1 MLRHVVSSTAL
12 KRTSHALRQHATSSQ
27 KRALNKQQLAGTPAN
42 PPAAAPSKDA
52 GGPPTSAS
60 AVPMLTAL
68 GVAAGG
74 AAYYFDLIPG
84 IGGEETKKE
93 EETKKVEE
101 PSPTAEAPAQKKDEI
116 PAKKEEMPAKNEEI
130 PAKKEEKSAKKEDA
144 PAAAAAPDG
153 NKVKDIEL
161 PKGTTRPASSPAV
174 VAHPRGG
181 NKVLMK
187 PPSTPEPSVDSA
199 LKELRTEL
207 SNETSDAIKEA
218 HKELAKISSLNM
230 DELDTLTMTQLKVR
244 LVQMAKEIE
253 DQTRWE
259 AVRLN
264 QFLALKEKET
274 SDQ

>member
-27 KRALNKQQLAGTPAN
+27 KRALNKQQLAGTAAN
-42 PPAAAPSKDA
+42 PTAATPSQEA
-52 GGPPTSAS
+52 GAPPTSIS
-60 AVPMLTAL
+60 AVPILTAL

-93 EETKKVEE
+93 EE
-101 PSPTAEAPAQKKDEI
+101 PSPAAAKAVAQKKEEAS
-116 PAKKEEMPAKNEEI
+116 AKKEEIPAIKEEI
-130 PAKKEEKSAKKEDA
+130 PAKKEDA
-144 PAAAAAPDG
+144 PAAASGA
-153 NKVKDIEL
+153 NKVKTIEL
-161 PKGTTRPASSPAV
+161 PKGSTRPASPPAV

-187 PPSTPEPSVDSA
+187 PPSTPAPSVDSA
-199 LKELRTEL
+199 LKELQTEL
-207 SNETSDAIKEA
+207 SKETSDAIKEA

-230 DELDTLTMTQLKVR
+230 DELDTFTMTQLKVR

-253 DQTRWE
+253 DQTKWE
-259 AVRLN
+259 AVRLKE
-264 QFLALKEKET
+264 FLALKEKET